1 MATLSTSPLV
11 EIVVTLAPR
20 PVNGVQVR
28 GVPSVTAAVDALLSR
43 DVLGALGLDVLCVE
57 GIEPCE
63 LPALTETGPNA
74 GHNAMAGGSESRS

>member
-1 MATLSTSPLV
+1 MATLSTPPVV

-28 GVPSVTAAVDALLSR
+28 GVPSATAAVDALLSR

-63 LPALTETGPNA
+63 LPALTEA
-74 GHNAMAGGSESRS
+74 GRRAGQDPIAGGAESPS